1 MHSFS
6 SQDRKLFH
14 LLEESLQGLKVPK
27 RVLLALSGGPD
38 SMALFLALTK
48 QGWGVDWA
56 VAHVDHGWRKE
67 SAAEANEL
75 EALCNRQGVP
85 FYVKALTPTPN
96 EEFCRQERLRFFQ
109 EICVQ
114 KGYQAVLMAHQKN
127 DQAETVL
134 KRLFE
139 GASLFRIAGIR
150 SSVELEG
157 LMVIR
162 PWLDVPKEELMDFLN
177 RHEMAYFDDHTNRDP
192 QYLRARMRESLLPE
206 LNHIFGKNIVPAL
219 VHVGREAQECRDYME
234 CVVGSRHKPLL
245 ESVLGSWLLDAGV
258 HSFELRFLLKQWK
271 STEKLSRAT
280 IDDLI
285 QHYVAGTGSAVYPVE
300 EGQVIVDQG
309 RIFHVKSPLQS
320 KSWKIESSK
329 GLASSIGWKS
339 VFQGSA
345 RFLVPEGDIQ
355 IGTMDEVLDQKA
367 KEKYLKR
374 LSSAGVPQFLRHSVP
389 VARDGKGEIYS
400 PFYEGKGKLHPDAV
414 SSISM
419 LYA

>member
-14 LLEESLQGLKVPK
+14 LLEESLQSLKAPK

-48 QGWGVDWA
+48 QSWGVDWA

-75 EALCNRQGVP
+75 EALCHRQGVP
-85 FYVKALTPTPN
+85 FYVKALTPTPH
-96 EEFCRQERLRFFQ
+96 EELCRQERLRFFQ
-109 EICVQ
+109 EICAQ
-114 KGYQAVLMAHQKN
+114 NGYQAVLMAHQKN

-139 GASLFRIAGIR
+139 GASLFRVEGIR
-150 SSVELEG
+150 SAIELNG

-162 PWLDVPKEELMDFLN
+162 PWLDVSKEELMDFLN
-177 RHEMAYFDDHTNRDP
+177 RHEMAYFDDYTNRDP

-206 LNHIFGKNIVPAL
+206 LNHLFGKNIVPAL
-219 VHVGREAQECRDYME
+219 VHLGKEAQECRDYME
-234 CVVGSRHKPLL
+234 RVVSPQHKPLL
-245 ESVLGSWLLDAGV
+245 ESALGSWLLDAGV
-258 HSFELRFLLKQWK
+258 HPFELRFLLKQWK

-285 QHYVAGTGSAVYPVE
+285 QHYVAGTGCAVYPAD

-320 KSWKIESSK
+320 KSWKIEASK

-339 VFQGSA
+339 VFQGSV
-345 RFLVPEGDIQ
+345 RFLVPEGTIQ
-355 IGTMDEVLDQKA
+355 IGTMDEILDQKA

-389 VARDGKGEIYS
+389 VVRDGKGEIYS
-400 PFYEGKGKLHPDAV
+400 PFYEGNGKLHPDAA